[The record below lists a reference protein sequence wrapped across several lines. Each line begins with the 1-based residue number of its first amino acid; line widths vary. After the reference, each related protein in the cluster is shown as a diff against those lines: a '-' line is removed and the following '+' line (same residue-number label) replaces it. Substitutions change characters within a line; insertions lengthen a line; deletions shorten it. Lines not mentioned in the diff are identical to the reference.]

1 MLKKMLMEHL
11 ELVVMQQPRTK
22 AKDIKEA
29 KIIKE
34 TKMERVFQKVILV
47 SSRIISK
54 TFLLYL

>member
-29 KIIKE
+29 KIIQE
-34 TKMERVFQKVILV
+34 IKMERVFQKVILV

-54 TFLLYL
+54 TSLLYL

>member
-34 TKMERVFQKVILV
+34 IKMERVFQKVILV

-54 TFLLYL
+54 TSLLYL